1 MTNCCNTGGAEAE
14 YVEGSLREIVARAGD
29 TVTALRRQTEDLAAD
44 ERALDGKIKKAQV
57 TLKIVTVT
65 LITALINF

>member
-1 MTNCCNTGGAEAE
+1 LLLLQAGGAEAE

-57 TLKIVTVT
+57 TAKPVIVN
-65 LITALINF
+65 L